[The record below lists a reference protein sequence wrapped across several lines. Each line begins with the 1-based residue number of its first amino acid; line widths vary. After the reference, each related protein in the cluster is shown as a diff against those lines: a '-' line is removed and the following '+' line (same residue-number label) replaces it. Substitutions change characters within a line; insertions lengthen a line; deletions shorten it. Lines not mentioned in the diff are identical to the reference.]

1 MSAYH
6 SKATAIH
13 RLHAWE
19 FANPYDKT
27 ANLATIDD
35 TGVNIQ
41 FKEYVEENLTDGVLS
56 TVSTYKATLTL
67 NGTILTD
74 NSEVTITDSAY
85 TSYNGTFT
93 LDKVNNT
100 TYVLIGLT
108 QTASQQINSVNSI
121 NNFTIKRK
129 IVLTSAD
136 IGKRCYE
143 QSTKTFYDLVGVDNN
158 GVGEWLGTNNL
169 TQKLVDDWNT
179 VLTAGVYYSEAG
191 LTSSNSP
198 TNANY
203 VGFVQ
208 KLADGSVIQTV
219 QTIVTE
225 NSISSIREYK
235 RFSYCDL
242 LGQPVAFSPWQQLN
256 ETIEHTFTNIN
267 EVIITHNLGKYP
279 LVNILK
285 KETVGSVITYEL
297 ILANTIHTSIN
308 QVKINFSTA
317 LTGKILLN

>member
-27 ANLATIDD
+27 NNLATIDD
-35 TGVNIQ
+35 NGVNIQ
-41 FKEYVEENLTDGVLS
+41 FKEYVEENLAGGVVV
-56 TVSTYKATLTL
+56 TVQKYKATLTL

-74 NSEVTITDSAY
+74 NSEVTITDSSY
-85 TSYNGTFT
+85 TLYNGTFT

-108 QTASQQINSVNSI
+108 QTTLAPIHSVNS
-121 NNFTIKRK
+121 FTIKRK

-143 QSTKTFYDLVGVDNN
+143 QSTKTFYDLVGVNA
-158 GVGEWLGTNNL
+158 GVGEWFGTNNL
-169 TQKLVDDWNT
+169 AQKLVDDWNT
-179 VLTAGVYYSEAG
+179 VLTAGVYYSVVG
-191 LTSSNSP
+191 LTTSNSP

-208 KLADGSVIQTV
+208 KLADGNVIQTL
-219 QTIVTE
+219 QTVDVE
-225 NSISSIREYK
+225 NIREYK
-235 RFSYCDL
+235 RFSYVDL
-242 LGQPVAFSPWQQLN
+242 LNPPTNISFSNWSALTQ
-256 ETIEHTFTNIN
+256 TIETTFTAQK
-267 EVIITHNLGKYP
+267 EVVIIHNLGKYP
-279 LVNILK
+279 LVNVLLK
-285 KETVGSVITYEL
+285 VGTESEYEL
-297 ILANTIHTSIN
+297 ILANTVHNTNMKVTIT
-308 QVKINFSTA
+308 FSTA
-317 LTGKILLN
+317 LTGKILIN

>member
-27 ANLATIDD
+27 NNLATIDD

-41 FKEYVEENLTDGVLS
+41 FKEYVQENLNAGVLS

-74 NSEVTITDSAY
+74 NSEVTITDSTY
-85 TSYNGTFT
+85 IPYNDTFT

-108 QTASQQINSVNSI
+108 QTASQQIDSVNSI

-129 IVLTSAD
+129 IALTPAD

-143 QSTKTFYDLVGVDNN
+143 QSTKTFYDLIGVNN

-169 TQKLVDDWNT
+169 TQKLVDDWDT

-191 LTSSNSP
+191 LTPSNSP

-208 KLADGSVIQTV
+208 KLADGSVIQTL
-219 QTIVTE
+219 QTIDVTD
-225 NSISSIREYK
+225 IREYK
-235 RFSYCDL
+235 RFSYTNL
-242 LGQPVAFSPWQQLN
+242 LNPPTNISFSNWIALTQ
-256 ETIEHTFTNIN
+256 TIETTFE
-267 EVIITHNLGKYP
+267 EVNVVVVTHNLGKYP
-279 LVNILK
+279 LVNVLLK
-285 KETVGSVITYEL
+285 VGTEYEL
-297 ILANTIHTSIN
+297 ILANTVHNSN
-308 QVKINFSTA
+308 MQVTITFSTA
-317 LTGKILLN
+317 LTGKILIN

>member
-27 ANLATIDD
+27 NNLATIDD
-35 TGVNIQ
+35 NGVNIQ
-41 FKEYVEENLTDGVLS
+41 FKEYVEENLAGGVVV
-56 TVSTYKATLTL
+56 TVQKYKATLTL

-74 NSEVTITDSAY
+74 NSEVTITDSSY
-85 TSYNGTFT
+85 TLYNGTFT

-108 QTASQQINSVNSI
+108 QTTLAPIHSVNS
-121 NNFTIKRK
+121 FTIKRK

-143 QSTKTFYDLVGVDNN
+143 QSTKTFYDLVGVNA
-158 GVGEWLGTNNL
+158 GVGEWFGTNNL
-169 TQKLVDDWNT
+169 AQKLVDDWNT
-179 VLTAGVYYSEAG
+179 VLTAGVYYSVVG
-191 LTSSNSP
+191 LTTSNSP

-208 KLADGSVIQTV
+208 KLAEGNVIQTL
-219 QTIVTE
+219 QTVNVE
-225 NSISSIREYK
+225 NIREYK
-235 RFSYCDL
+235 RFSYVDL
-242 LGQPVAFSPWQQLN
+242 LNPPTNISFSNWSALTQ
-256 ETIEHTFTNIN
+256 TIETTFTAQK
-267 EVIITHNLGKYP
+267 EVVIIHNLGKYP
-279 LVNILK
+279 LVNVLLK
-285 KETVGSVITYEL
+285 VGTESEYEL
-297 ILANTIHTSIN
+297 ILANTVHNTNMKVTIT
-308 QVKINFSTA
+308 FSTA
-317 LTGKILLN
+317 LTGKILIN

>member
-41 FKEYVEENLTDGVLS
+41 FKEYVQENLNAGVLS

-74 NSEVTITDSAY
+74 NSEVTITDSDY
-85 TSYNGTFT
+85 EPYNGTFT

-108 QTASQQINSVNSI
+108 QTASQQIDSVNSV

-129 IVLTSAD
+129 IVLTLAD

-143 QSTKTFYDLVGVDNN
+143 QSTKTFYDLVGVNN
-158 GVGEWLGTNNL
+158 GVGEWFGTNNL
-169 TQKLVDDWNT
+169 TQKLVEDWDT

-208 KLADGSVIQTV
+208 KLADGKVIQTL
-219 QTIVTE
+219 QTVDIT
-225 NSISSIREYK
+225 NIREYK
-235 RFSYCDL
+235 RFSYTNL
-242 LGQPVAFSPWQQLN
+242 LNPPTNISFSNWIALTQ
-256 ETIEHTFTNIN
+256 TIETTFEAVN
-267 EVIITHNLGKYP
+267 VVVVTHNLGKYP
-279 LVNILK
+279 LVNVLLK
-285 KETVGSVITYEL
+285 VGTAYEL
-297 ILANTIHTSIN
+297 ILANTVHNSN
-308 QVKINFSTA
+308 MQVTITFSTE
-317 LTGKILLN
+317 LTGKILIN

>member
-27 ANLATIDD
+27 NNLATIDD

-41 FKEYVEENLTDGVLS
+41 FKEYVEENLDKGAVV
-56 TVSTYKATLTL
+56 TVQKYKATLTL

-74 NSEVTITDSAY
+74 NSEVTITDSDYAP
-85 TSYNGTFT
+85 YNSTFT

-100 TYVLIGLT
+100 TYVLIGLI
-108 QTASQQINSVNSI
+108 QTTLQQINSVNSVNI
-121 NNFTIKRK
+121 FTIKRK
-129 IVLTSAD
+129 ITLTLAD

-143 QSTKTFYDLVGVDNN
+143 QSTKTFYDLVGVNN
-158 GVGEWLGTNNL
+158 GVGEWFGTNNL
-169 TQKLVDDWNT
+169 AQKLVEDWDT

-208 KLADGSVIQTV
+208 KLADGSVIQTL
-219 QTIVTE
+219 QTV
-225 NSISSIREYK
+225 NVANIREYK
-235 RFSYCDL
+235 RFSYVDSL
-242 LGQPVAFSPWQQLN
+242 KLPPNNISFSNWSALTQ
-256 ETIEHTFTNIN
+256 TIETTFTAQTV
-267 EVIITHNLGKYP
+267 VIITHNLGRYP
-279 LVNILK
+279 LVNVLLK
-285 KETVGSVITYEL
+285 VGTEYEL
-297 ILANTIHTSIN
+297 ILANIVHNSNMQVTIT
-308 QVKINFSTA
+308 FSTE
-317 LTGKILLN
+317 LTGKILIN